1 MTNNDQL
8 SPNNQITEL
17 TFSFAV
23 GRRTKSEKRSRDDE
37 HRITIIE
44 QRLPNNQISEL
55 TFSLNDHRITITK

>member
-23 GRRTKSEKRSRDDE
+23 GRRTKSEKRSSLTVDRWPLGK
-37 HRITIIE
+37 E
-44 QRLPNNQISEL
+44 QKAN
-55 TFSLNDHRITITK
+55 NDHR